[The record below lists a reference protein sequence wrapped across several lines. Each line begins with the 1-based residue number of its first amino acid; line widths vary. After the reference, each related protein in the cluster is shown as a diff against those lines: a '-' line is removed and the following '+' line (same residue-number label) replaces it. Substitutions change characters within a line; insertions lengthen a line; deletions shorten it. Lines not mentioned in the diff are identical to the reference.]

1 MRTLIALAEDE
12 DERSE
17 GAGTHRWMVSYA
29 DFITLLFVLFL
40 ALYARMPKLAE
51 DGASAPSGRQAQTAR
66 DARPASQHVQN
77 GHVATTP
84 AVETE
89 LPTPRPAAPAETQ
102 LPTPAPAPIAMIVAQ
117 AAPGAT
123 AAPVPP
129 ATPAVAAAAQASA
142 APAVASAVTPASS
155 PLPQVAP
162 QAPVPAA
169 PRTPNYPPAAPLPLD
184 PNSRPI
190 VPNQFAPSQTS
201 PERAVPR
208 PLAERLNQVFADQT
222 AGGNVTVVNRP
233 DGVMLEIAD
242 TSLFTSGTAQPAP
255 QAAAL
260 IARLAQAIGTGN
272 ARVVVEGHTD
282 NQPIRSAQFPS
293 NWELSSARAASVAR
307 ALQEHGVSS
316 ERLTASGMAQTR
328 PRASN
333 ESEQGRRQNR
343 RVSIIILNG

>member
-1 MRTLIALAEDE
+1 MRHLIALADDE

-40 ALYARMPKLAE
+40 ALYARMPKLTE
-51 DGASAPSGRQAQTAR
+51 DAAAAPTGRQAQTAR
-66 DARPASQHVQN
+66 EARPASQHVQN
-77 GHVATTP
+77 GHVAATP
-84 AVETE
+84 AVETQ
-89 LPTPRPAAPAETQ
+89 LPTPRPPAPAETQ
-102 LPTPAPAPIAMIVAQ
+102 LPTPAPAPIALVVPQ
-117 AAPGAT
+117 AATGTPAPTPVAPATSAT
-123 AAPVPP
+123 AAGVAQP
-129 ATPAVAAAAQASA
+129 AIN
-142 APAVASAVTPASS
+142 

-162 QAPVPAA
+162 QAAVPAA

-190 VPNQFAPSQTS
+190 VPNQFAPGQTS

-242 TSLFTSGTAQPAP
+242 TSLFTSGTAQPSA

-260 IARLAQAIGTGN
+260 IARVAQAIGSGN
-272 ARVVVEGHTD
+272 ARVIVEGHTD
-282 NQPIRSAQFPS
+282 NQPISSAQFPS

-307 ALQEHGVSS
+307 ALQEHGVSTD
-316 ERLTASGMAQTR
+316 RLTASGMAQTR

-333 ESEQGRRQNR
+333 DSEQGRRQNR